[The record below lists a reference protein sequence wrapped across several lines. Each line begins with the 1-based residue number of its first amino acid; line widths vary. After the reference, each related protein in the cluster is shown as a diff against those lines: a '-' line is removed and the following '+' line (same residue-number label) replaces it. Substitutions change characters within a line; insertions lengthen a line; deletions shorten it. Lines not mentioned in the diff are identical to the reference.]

1 MMRYS
6 TLRNK
11 GVVLMKREDASVIA
25 VAGSHGIMHAYLVL
39 LPALIPLLRGEL
51 GNYETLGLLASLVFL
66 FYGWGSFPV
75 GFLAD
80 RVSKKM
86 LITASMGLCG
96 GAAVLVSLSNS
107 LPLTALALVLLGI
120 GASLYHPPGYASMAL
135 LSVELR
141 GRYMGIQGLGGDLGM
156 AVSFVTTTVIG
167 SALGWRNAFLAWGVL
182 GLAMAALDFFVVI
195 DQDIHDE
202 PSVPRLGYV
211 ATLKKMFTTENLK
224 NLILVSVIVVCSGAL
239 WNGVSAFILAYI
251 NEVKGVSLLIAG
263 GLSTLK
269 YTVGA
274 FANILGGELSDR
286 IGRKRILLFGFGTF
300 ALSLFALTLAPGSL
314 PLMFLMV
321 AVLGLTF
328 FITQSPMNAL
338 IGDVSHKDTVGVTY
352 GVNFSIKY
360 GIGSFA
366 PAIAG
371 FLAAQYSLDYV
382 FYFFAMISAVAFVVS
397 LMIKENKK

>member
-1 MMRYS
+1 MNRQDRS
-6 TLRNK
+6 I
-11 GVVLMKREDASVIA
+11 IA
-25 VAGSHGIMHAYLVL
+25 ISASHGTMHAYLVL
-39 LPALIPLLRGEL
+39 LPALIPLLKGEL
-51 GNYETLGLLASLVFL
+51 GNYGTLGLLASLVFL

-80 RVSKKM
+80 RVSKKI

-96 GAAVLVSLSNS
+96 VAAVLVSLSHS
-107 LPLTALALVLLGI
+107 LPLTAVALILLGI

-135 LSVELR
+135 LSTEMR
-141 GRYMGIQGLGGDLGM
+141 GRYMGIMGLGGDLGM
-156 AVSFVTTTVIG
+156 AVSFITTTVIG
-167 SALGWRNAFLAWGVL
+167 TTLGWRTAFMAWGVL
-182 GLAMAALDFFVVI
+182 GVAMAVLDYLVII
-195 DQDIHDE
+195 DQDIHEDL
-202 PSVPRLGYV
+202 SKPRLGYV
-211 ATLKKMFTTENLK
+211 ATLRKMFSTKQLK

-239 WNGVSAFILAYI
+239 WNGVSAFILVYI

-286 IGRKRILLFGFGTF
+286 IGRRRILVVGFGLF
-300 ALSLFALTLAPGSL
+300 AASLYALTLMPGSV

-321 AVLGLTF
+321 AVLGFTF

-338 IGDVSHKDTVGVTY
+338 IGDVSQKDTVGVTY

-371 FLAAQYSLDYV
+371 FLATNYSLNHV
-382 FYFFAMISAVAFVVS
+382 FYFFALISAVAFVVS
-397 LMIKENKK
+397 LMIKEIE

>member
-1 MMRYS
+1 M
-6 TLRNK
+6 K
-11 GVVLMKREDASVIA
+11 GEDASIYA
-25 VAGSHGIMHAYLVL
+25 ISASHGVMHAYLVL

-51 GNYETLGLLASLVFL
+51 GNYDTLGLLASLVFL

-80 RVSKKM
+80 RVSKKL
-86 LITASMGLCG
+86 LIMASMALCG
-96 GAAVLVSLSNS
+96 FAAILVSLSHS

-135 LSVELR
+135 LSAEMR

-156 AVSFVTTTVIG
+156 AISFITTTVIG

-182 GLAMAALDFFVVI
+182 GVAMAVLDHLVVI
-195 DQDIHDE
+195 DQDLHEDGTI
-202 PSVPRLGYV
+202 PRAGYV
-211 ATLKKMFTTENLK
+211 ATLRKMFATEHLK

-239 WNGVSAFILAYI
+239 WNGVSAFILVYI
-251 NEVKGVSLLIAG
+251 NEVKGVGLLIAG

-274 FANILGGELSDR
+274 FANVLGGELSDR
-286 IGRKRILLFGFGTF
+286 MGRRRILLFGFGLFTV
-300 ALSLFALTLAPGSL
+300 SLFALTLAPGSL
-314 PLMFLMV
+314 ALMFIMV
-321 AVLGLTF
+321 AVLGFTF

-371 FLAAQYSLDYV
+371 FLASAYSLDYV
-382 FYFFAMISAVAFVVS
+382 FYFFALISAVAFIVS
-397 LMIKENKK
+397 LMITDIEK